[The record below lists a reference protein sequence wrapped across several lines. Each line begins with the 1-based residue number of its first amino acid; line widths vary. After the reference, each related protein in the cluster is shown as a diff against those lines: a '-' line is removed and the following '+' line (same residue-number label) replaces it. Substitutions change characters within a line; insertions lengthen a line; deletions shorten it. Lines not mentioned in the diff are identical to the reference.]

1 MVSREMRPIPPLEME
16 SETYQCT
23 KRAFGHSREPRP
35 KSLLKT
41 YMKVKSK

>member
-1 MVSREMRPIPPLEME
+1 MKPIPPLEME
-16 SETYQCT
+16 NETYQCT
-23 KRAFGHSREPRP
+23 KRAFGHSKEPRP